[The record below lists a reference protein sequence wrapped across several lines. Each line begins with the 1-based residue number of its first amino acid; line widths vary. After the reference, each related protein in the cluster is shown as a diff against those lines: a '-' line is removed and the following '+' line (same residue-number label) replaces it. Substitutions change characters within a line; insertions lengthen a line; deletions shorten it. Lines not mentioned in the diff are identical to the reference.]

1 MSAEQVPRVV
11 LVHDYLL
18 VFRGAERTFA
28 AMADCWPQAPVAT
41 LLHDPA
47 ATAGRFDGHEI
58 RTSPL
63 QRLHPDQDSF
73 RRMLPLYPP
82 AARRLP
88 VSDADLVISSSSAFA
103 HGVRPR
109 PGAVHLCYCHSP
121 FRYIWHESERALQET
136 PALLRPA
143 MSLLQRRLRGWD
155 RRSTAGVTHYIAN
168 SRITQARIRDFW
180 GRESTVIHP
189 PVAVER
195 FSPAPTEDHFLL
207 VGELVAHKRADLAL
221 EATRRAGQTIKVV
234 GTGPELAALQARYGS
249 HADFL
254 GRVSDAEL
262 DSLLA
267 RARALIVPN
276 VEEFGI
282 AAVEAQAAGRPVV
295 AARGGGS
302 LETVIDGET
311 GVLFSPGDAG
321 ALAKILRHT
330 DFDSFEPARLTAH
343 AESFS
348 TQRFQK
354 RLRDTVA
361 AAIGQVPTQT
371 GPSQAS

>member
-1 MSAEQVPRVV
+1 MSAKAVPRVV

-47 ATAGRFDGHEI
+47 ATAGHFDGHEI

-63 QRLHPDQDSF
+63 QRLHPSQDSF

-88 VSDADLVISSSSAFA
+88 VSDAELVISSSSAFA

-109 PGAVHLCYCHSP
+109 PGAVHVCYCHSP

-136 PALLRPA
+136 PTPLRPA

-195 FSPAPTEDHFLL
+195 FSPAPAEDYFLL

-221 EATRRAGQTIKVV
+221 EATRRAGQTVKVV
-234 GTGPELAALQARYGS
+234 GTGPELAALQAHYGS
-249 HADFL
+249 HAEFL
-254 GRVSDAEL
+254 GRVSDADL

-267 RARALIVPN
+267 RAQALIVPN

-321 ALAKILRHT
+321 ALAEILRHA

-361 AAIGQVPTQT
+361 AAIDQVPTQT
-371 GPSQAS
+371 RPSRES